1 MTLIVGIRCQD
12 GVVLGADQAA
22 TLGTL
27 GRDTVAQSTPH
38 KVEIVGDKALIATSG
53 PVGLGQI
60 VKGEFAKALT
70 SKKGF
75 RGETW
80 EVTGQIRE
88 LLWPHIRQA
97 LSGAQAAAPVVGPA
111 ASQSALMHT
120 LIAIPVKTTPTLF
133 QFDYQ
138 CAPEEATADLPFVA
152 IGSGQAIADPFLA
165 FLKDVR
171 WTDGELPT
179 INEGEFSTF
188 WTIQESVR
196 AAPGY
201 IGGQPVLFRIA
212 GDGERWKA
220 EQLSGPELGEHAQAV
235 EAARRA
241 LRGPFAPGTP
251 QKSPD

>member
-22 TLGTL
+22 TLGGL
-27 GRDTVAQSTPH
+27 GLITVAQSTPR
-38 KVEIVGDKALIATSG
+38 KVEIVGVDALIATSG
-53 PVGLGQI
+53 PIGLGQI
-60 VKGEFAKALT
+60 AKGAFAKALANPE
-70 SKKGF
+70 SFG
-75 RGETW
+75 GDTW
-80 EVTGQIRE
+80 EVMNE
-88 LLWPHIRQA
+88 LRALFWPHVAEA
-97 LSGAQAAAPVVGPA
+97 LHAAQTAAAVVGPA
-111 ASQSALMHT
+111 AAQSALMQT
-120 LIAIPVKTTPTLF
+120 LIAMPVRKIPTLF
-133 QFDYQ
+133 QFDTQ
-138 CAPEEATADLPFVA
+138 CSPEEATADLPFVA

-220 EQLSGPELGEHAQAV
+220 EQLSGAELGEHAQAV
-235 EAARRA
+235 EAARLA